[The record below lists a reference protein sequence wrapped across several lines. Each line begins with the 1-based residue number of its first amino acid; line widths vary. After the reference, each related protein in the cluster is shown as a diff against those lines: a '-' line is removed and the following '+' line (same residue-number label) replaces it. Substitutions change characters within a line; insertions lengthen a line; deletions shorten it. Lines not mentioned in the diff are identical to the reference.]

1 MQQLNEHAPK
11 DVIKMLVGNK
21 LDLANERV
29 VQYRE
34 GQALAN
40 KYDIPFMEVSAKTGE
55 NITDVFVKIG
65 ELLID

>member
-1 MQQLNEHAPK
+1 MQQLTEHAPK

-21 LDLANERV
+21 LDLESERV
-29 VQYRE
+29 VQERE

-40 KYDIPFMEVSAKTGE
+40 KFDIPFMEVSAKTGE
-55 NITDVFVKIG
+55 NINNVFMKIG

>member
-11 DVIKMLVGNK
+11 DVIKMLIGNK
-21 LDLANERV
+21 LDLATDRV
-29 VQYRE
+29 VQFRQ

-40 KYDIPFMEVSAKTGE
+40 KYDIPFLEVSAKTGE
-55 NITDVFVKIG
+55 NVTSAFIKMA